1 MFSLSLLLVVY
12 YMDCNDTCIGGIEK
26 WSPNFQHKIILFKML
41 QILLSKSLKSVQ
53 NTSVTSGSITLLQN
67 WQFHIRTV
75 KGRQKKKKQT
85 NKQAKIHHKWDS
97 IWHIQQSKND

>member
-1 MFSLSLLLVVY
+1 
-12 YMDCNDTCIGGIEK
+12 MDCNDTCIGGIEK

-75 KGRQKKKKQT
+75 KGRQKKKKKK
-85 NKQAKIHHKWDS
+85 NKQPKIHQKGFLKR
-97 IWHIQQSKND
+97 HIKKFKNK